1 MKTMTIT
8 RHVVTALLA
17 VAIFA
22 AGSWVTTAQSQ
33 PPAEERLVVLWRSGD
48 PELFHQACYTFT
60 LNAKRFRWF
69 QEVTVYVWGPAEKLL
84 LEDVEIQAKI
94 AKMRKAGVEVIAEID
109 PAIEYDIELPLRKVV
124 PVTILSQRLVEH
136 LKSGA
141 RILTI

>member
-1 MKTMTIT
+1 MKIAKPM
-8 RHVVTALLA
+8 VTVLA
-17 VAIFA
+17 AAAIFA
-22 AGSWVTTAQSQ
+22 AGSWVATAQTR
-33 PPAEERLVVLWRSGD
+33 PAPEGRLVVLWRSGD

-69 QEVTVYVWGPAEKLL
+69 EEVTLYVWGPSEKLL
-84 LEDVEIQAKI
+84 LEDKEIQAKI

-109 PAIEYDIELPLRKVV
+109 PAIEYDIELELRKVV